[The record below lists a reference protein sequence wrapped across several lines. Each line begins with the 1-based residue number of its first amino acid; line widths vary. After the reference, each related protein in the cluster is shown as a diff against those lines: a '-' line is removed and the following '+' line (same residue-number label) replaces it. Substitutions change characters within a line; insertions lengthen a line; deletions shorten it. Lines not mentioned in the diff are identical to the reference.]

1 MLPSVSPS
9 REGARQERS
18 ASGSCRSTTGPD
30 VAFPHLVDEPG
41 IEIGVQLLNPPVD
54 LFAERD
60 AVELVEQGAMEA
72 LADSVGLRAFSLGPG
87 VVDVLDREVELV
99 FMAFPA
105 ARRP

>member
-1 MLPSVSPS
+1 
-9 REGARQERS
+9 
-18 ASGSCRSTTGPD
+18 

-41 IEIGVQLLNPPVD
+41 IEIGVQLLNRPVD